1 MEEQNNNSNNVE
13 NNANNNSTQNGQ
25 YTFFNMKDDH
35 GFNDNITS
43 KVEDPKKRASG
54 RIVFILA
61 MIIVGISAAMLIRG
75 IATSKMENT
84 YYQNSNYQNTH
95 NSFVETRNKILD
107 TRNRIMEQR
116 NQIKNLNQDR

>member
-43 KVEDPKKRASG
+43 KVEHPKKRASG
-54 RIVFILA
+54 RIVFIIA
-61 MIIVGISAAMLIRG
+61 MIIVGVSAAMIIRG
-75 IATSKMENT
+75 IATSKIENT
-84 YYQNSNYQNTH
+84 YYQNTR

>member
-43 KVEDPKKRASG
+43 KVEDPKKSASG
-54 RIVFILA
+54 RIVFIIT
-61 MIIVGISAAMLIRG
+61 MIIVGVSAALIIRG
-75 IATSKMENT
+75 VARHNIE
-84 YYQNSNYQNTH
+84 NSNYQNVR
-95 NSFVETRNKILD
+95 NSIVETRNKIY
-107 TRNRIMEQR
+107 NRIQDLR
-116 NQIKNLNQDR
+116 N